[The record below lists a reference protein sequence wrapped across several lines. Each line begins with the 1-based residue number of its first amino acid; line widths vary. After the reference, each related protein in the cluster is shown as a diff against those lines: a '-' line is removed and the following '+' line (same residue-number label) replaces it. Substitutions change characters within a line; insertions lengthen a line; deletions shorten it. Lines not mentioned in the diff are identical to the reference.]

1 MATEIRHHRLQ
12 LLNVERLL
20 HHFLHD
26 AAIGPSGPPGAAKTG
41 GGDAKKFISNGDAG
55 FGTQAEVAFRTSNL
69 NLMIF
74 GTRSSRAARA
84 MARSRTTTTIN
95 NHRDST
101 PIATVA
107 KNGEHIRL
115 I

>member
-1 MATEIRHHRLQ
+1 MVSFKKVTIRI
-12 LLNVERLL
+12 ET
-20 HHFLHD
+20 
-26 AAIGPSGPPGAAKTG
+26 SK
-41 GGDAKKFISNGDAG
+41 G

-95 NHRDST
+95 DHREST

-115 I
+115 IG